1 MLLMLVLKLCIW
13 RVFFFPPHLAN
24 SQLSFSMAAVVY
36 ARFSDENRNCL
47 EILLDN
53 IEKLTC
59 ILYLGTCSVLM
70 VGGFSNLELVLS
82 VRLAL
87 MGKEA
92 EGIDL

>member
-1 MLLMLVLKLCIW
+1 
-13 RVFFFPPHLAN
+13 
-24 SQLSFSMAAVVY
+24 MAAVVY
-36 ARFSDENRNCL
+36 ARFFDENRNCL

-70 VGGFSNLELVLS
+70 VGRYSNLELVLS